1 VLTVQLASGTSN
13 NNNTKAV
20 VRNRTSA
27 IVAES

>member
-13 NNNTKAV
+13 NNNNKAV